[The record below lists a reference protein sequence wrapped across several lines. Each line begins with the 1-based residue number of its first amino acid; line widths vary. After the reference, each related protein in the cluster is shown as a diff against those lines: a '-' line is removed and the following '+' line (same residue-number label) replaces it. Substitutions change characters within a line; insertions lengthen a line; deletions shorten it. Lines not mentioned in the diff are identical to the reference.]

1 MQITADTVIRTAS
14 IYQGLTA
21 RAVDHETYRY
31 HRTFRGCFGVCPE
44 LAAELWNMLDDA
56 DPMSDIRWVTYFL
69 ATLMFLRT
77 YTVTAVL
84 AMIFMKDEKTI
95 RHWVW
100 VFIEK
105 IATLDLV
112 SDEQEFAFFFIFIHR
127 RLHQQR
133 ALTMYMLLHSNTTP
147 PDQMGVPTMNDNGS
161 RCLVTVDG
169 TDFRIRE
176 PGPFSTGWFTK
187 KFNGPGLRYEIAV
200 CIQTGWIVW
209 INGPF
214 PCGEWVD
221 IAISLSSLVHMFE
234 GDERAVADK
243 GYRGYPQYFD
253 CPWRHL
259 DNQQQTSRKALARA
273 RHECVNRRLKEWSCL
288 LQRWRHSLD
297 KHGKMAMLW
306 PTLCSSKLWS
316 GQCGRWTT
324 MIESTMSLTLIIIK

>member
-1 MQITADTVIRTAS
+1 MQITADTIIRTAS
-14 IYQGLTA
+14 LYQGLTA

-31 HRTFRGCFGVCPE
+31 NRTFRGCFGLAPH
-44 LAAELWNMLDDA
+44 LAAELWNMLDDE
-56 DPMSDIRWVTYFL
+56 DPLSDIRWVTYFL

-105 IATLDLV
+105 IASLDLIRW
-112 SDEQEFAFFFIFIHR
+112 EYR
-127 RLHQQR
+127 R
-133 ALTMYMLLHSNTTP
+133 
-147 PDQMGVPTMNDNGS
+147 MNDNGS

-243 GYRGYPQYFD
+243 GYRGYPQFFD

-297 KHGKMAMLW
+297 KHGKMAHAVANIVQLQIMDKPMW
-306 PTLCSSKLWS
+306 
-316 GQCGRWTT
+316 QVEYYDRVDN
-324 MIESTMSLTLIIIK
+324 EFDFDY